1 MGVEDVPS
9 TGQAQGDRVGGAPLV
24 ERAGVEEADQ
34 HMKLA
39 ARADE
44 GAGGSQRVVEGP
56 TRDLPGVVG
65 RLGGRADEAA
75 NLPAL
80 APRVSGARVAEVLPH
95 AARARRDRPVVV
107 PVPAGVLV
115 EALGPL
121 SGGEGAVTPG
131 KEQGQPGNR

>member
-1 MGVEDVPS
+1 
-9 TGQAQGDRVGGAPLV
+9 
-24 ERAGVEEADQ
+24 
-34 HMKLA
+34 MKLA

-95 AARARRDRPVVV
+95 AARARRDRPVVL
-107 PVPAGVLV
+107 PVPARVLV

-121 SGGEGAVTPG
+121 SGGEGAGTPG
-131 KEQGQPGNR
+131 EEQGQHGNPGDESSSHDWSLDALIHTTSAGLARVLWPVLPFW